1 MQLKSLHLE
10 NFRNHHRV
18 DLLFSGEHTEQSK
31 EANSPQNYNIG
42 DIKITNEGSAN
53 FFVGPNAEGKTNIL
67 EAIYLLALTKS
78 FRSNA
83 QDDLLNWQAEF
94 GRIQGQ
100 FINPTTSET
109 TTLEI
114 FLGRPPQ
121 PKKVLKRNDL
131 KTTSQDFIGQFNVVL
146 FHPEDLN
153 VLYLGPDLRRKYLDI
168 VNIQVS
174 KSYLHA
180 LTNFKKIIK
189 QRNSLLKNIAAARFS
204 SNPNAKPESLDVWD
218 EQLATA
224 AATIIKNRANTTS
237 DFSNK
242 ISEKYSWIA
251 DHNNKVSIKY
261 SNFLGDD
268 LEIMTEEEL
277 KNEYLRL
284 LKNKRHIDIDAQ
296 ITTVGPHRDDLIFTL
311 NGKPLAAHA
320 SRGEYRSLLLALK
333 LLELEFYQHKNG
345 QKPLLLLDDVFS
357 ELDPNRQKKLVMAI
371 NKHQTII
378 TSTHLD

>member
-18 DLLFSGEHTEQSK
+18 DLLFAGEHNK
-31 EANSPQNYNIG
+31 EGYVPQNFNIN

-78 FRSNA
+78 FRSNS

-94 GRIQGQ
+94 GRIKGDFLDPKTQ
-100 FINPTTSET
+100 ET
-109 TTLEI
+109 ISLEI

-121 PKKVLKRNDL
+121 PRKVLKKNNT
-131 KTTSQDFIGQFNVVL
+131 KTTSQDFIGTFNVVL

-153 VLYLGPDLRRKYLDI
+153 ILYLGPDLRRKYLDI

-174 KSYLHA
+174 KSYLRA
-180 LTNFKKIIK
+180 LTSFKKVIK
-189 QRNSLLKNIAAARFS
+189 QRNSLLKDIAIG
-204 SNPNAKPESLDVWD
+204 NATKNSLEVWD
-218 EQLATA
+218 DQLAQA
-224 AATIIKNRANTTS
+224 SATIIKHRANTS
-237 DFSNK
+237 NEFSNQL
-242 ISEKYSWIA
+242 SEKYSWIA
-251 DHNNKVSIKY
+251 DHQNTVSIHY
-261 SNFLGDD
+261 QNFLGDD
-268 LEIMTEEEL
+268 LEIMSEEQIKEQYL
-277 KNEYLRL
+277 KL
-284 LKNKRHIDIDAQ
+284 LKGRHHIDIDAQ
-296 ITTVGPHRDDLIFTL
+296 ITTVGPHRDDLVFTL
-311 NGKPLAAHA
+311 NGKPLSTHA
-320 SRGEYRSLLLALK
+320 SRGEYRSLLLSLK
-333 LLELEFYQHKNG
+333 LLELEFYHNKNG

-371 NKHQTII
+371 NKHQAII